1 MSGSFDSEGR
11 PRRWP
16 AVLIVGASILLPA
29 LFAFAGPGQAGQAE
43 PATPERPLLNVQFLI
58 GAPRAQVTLIMQATS
73 RSLGVVCEHCHVR
86 EGWHIDDK
94 PEKRTARNM
103 MHMISVMGPRYFDV
117 MEVPSCWTCHRGET
131 TPQLFEPGTGPAP
144 AVPGVGRGGGRGLP
158 EVQAPF
164 IGGTMP
170 AGEAYE
176 NVTQYTD
183 IPARDLAAVMQSYS
197 RALGVGCEHC
207 HVEGDFAS
215 DDKVT
220 KVLARRMLEIR
231 LGLQGDFFDARN
243 VLTCWTCHRGE
254 TTPQMQLPPELMP
267 GRD

>member
-16 AVLIVGASILLPA
+16 AGLIVGASILLPS
-29 LFAFAGPGQAGQAE
+29 LFAFAGPGQSRQAE
-43 PATPERPLLNVQFLI
+43 PAVPERPLLNVQFLI
-58 GAPRAQVTLIMQATS
+58 GAPRAQVSLIMQATS
-73 RSLGVVCEHCHVR
+73 RSLGVVCEHCHVL

-94 PEKRTARNM
+94 PQKRTARNM

-117 MEVPSCWTCHRGET
+117 MEVPSCWTCHRGEA
-131 TPQLFEPGTGPAP
+131 TPQLHEPGIGPAP
-144 AVPGVGRGGGRGLP
+144 AA
-158 EVQAPF
+158 QAPF
-164 IGGTMP
+164 ISGTMP
-170 AGEAYE
+170 AGEAYQ

-183 IPARDLAAVMQSYS
+183 IPARDLAAVMRSYS